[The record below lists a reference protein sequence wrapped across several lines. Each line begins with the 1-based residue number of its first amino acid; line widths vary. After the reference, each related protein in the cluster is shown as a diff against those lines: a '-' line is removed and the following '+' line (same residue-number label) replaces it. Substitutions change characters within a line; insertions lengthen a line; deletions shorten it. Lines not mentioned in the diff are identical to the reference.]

1 MSSDWHL
8 QVPQLLQQFLL
19 RFYPGL
25 SSEPAEVHRA
35 FNDLKVPLRRGIFEF
50 VASQLRTVTP
60 ADVKNYYHNTW
71 VKQFS
76 ESPAPYRSEIQELV
90 REVVVTRGEEVR
102 EAIRVFVARHPDKQF
117 NLRQLQQ
124 VFNIAKYRT
133 KAEDASEARSEGSDG
148 FSVSIDQC
156 LLFQTAC
163 GMQE

>member
-1 MSSDWHL
+1 MSWKERFPFVMS
-8 QVPQLLQQFLL
+8 QFLAQRGFNITNQL
-19 RFYPGL
+19 QIHQTL
-25 SSEPAEVHRA
+25 NALNSSEKQGFFA
-35 FNDLKVPLRRGIFEF
+35 FLGQKLRVDSNI
-50 VASQLRTVTP
+50 
-60 ADVKNYYHNTW
+60 VKNFYHNTW

-76 ESPAPYRSEIQELV
+76 ESPAPYKSEIQELV
-90 REVVVTRGEEVR
+90 REVVVVRGEEVR
-102 EAIRVFVARHPDKQF
+102 EAIQVFVARHPEKQF

-133 KAEDASEARSEGSDG
+133 KAEDASEARTEGSEG

>member
-1 MSSDWHL
+1 MNWQQHL
-8 QVPQLLQQFLL
+8 PHFLNQFLAQ
-19 RFYPGL
+19 FGL
-25 SSEPAEVHRA
+25 SQNEPLKIYQVLTRLSPAE
-35 FNDLKVPLRRGIFEF
+35 KRGLFDF
-50 VASQLRTVTP
+50 LSQQLNVEPSTI
-60 ADVKNYYHNTW
+60 KNFYHNTW

-90 REVVVTRGEEVR
+90 REVVVVRGEEVR
-102 EAIRVFVARHPDKQF
+102 EAIQVFVARHPEKQF

-133 KAEDASEARSEGSDG
+133 KAEDASEARTEGSEG

-156 LLFQTAC
+156 LVFQTAC

>member
-1 MSSDWHL
+1 MSWQDSFPFVLSQFLAQQGLNCSD
-8 QVPQLLQQFLL
+8 PQLIHQTLTSLHQTQKRGLFDFLGQKL
-19 RFYPGL
+19 HQ
-25 SSEPAEVHRA
+25 SV
-35 FNDLKVPLRRGIFEF
+35 NV
-50 VASQLRTVTP
+50 
-60 ADVKNYYHNTW
+60 VKNYYHNTW

-90 REVVVTRGEEVR
+90 REVVVAHGEEVR
-102 EAIRVFVARHPDKQF
+102 EAIQVFVARHPEKQF

-133 KAEDASEARSEGSDG
+133 KAEDASEARSEGSEG

>member
-1 MSSDWHL
+1 ML
-8 QVPQLLQQFLL
+8 VPWQQQFPALLQRFLSRYFAGQSSRSPEL
-19 RFYPGL
+19 FASISQL
-25 SSEPAEVHRA
+25 SNAQ
-35 FNDLKVPLRRGIFEF
+35 KRGIFEF
-50 VASQLRTVTP
+50 VYRWAANSGRREGLLP
-60 ADVKNYYHNTW
+60 NTW

-76 ESPAPYRSEIQELV
+76 EAAPCRSEIQELV

-102 EAIRVFVARHPDKQF
+102 EAIQVFVARHPDKQF

-133 KAEDASEARSEGSDG
+133 KAEDASEARSEGSEG

>member
-1 MSSDWHL
+1 MSWKERFPFVMS
-8 QVPQLLQQFLL
+8 QFLAQRGFHIADQL
-19 RFYPGL
+19 QIHSTL
-25 SSEPAEVHRA
+25 NTLNSSEKQGFFA
-35 FNDLKVPLRRGIFEF
+35 FLGQKLR
-50 VASQLRTVTP
+50 VDSNV
-60 ADVKNYYHNTW
+60 VKNYYHNTW

-76 ESPAPYRSEIQELV
+76 ESPTPYRSEIQELV
-90 REVVVTRGEEVR
+90 REVVVMRGEEVR
-102 EAIRVFVARHPDKQF
+102 EAIQVFVARHPEKQF

-133 KAEDASEARSEGSDG
+133 KAEDASEARSEGSEG

>member
-1 MSSDWHL
+1 ML
-8 QVPQLLQQFLL
+8 VPWQQQFPALLQRFLSRYFAGQSSRSPEL
-19 RFYPGL
+19 FASISQL
-25 SSEPAEVHRA
+25 SNAQ
-35 FNDLKVPLRRGIFEF
+35 KRGIFEF
-50 VASQLRTVTP
+50 VASQLQGVAP

-102 EAIRVFVARHPDKQF
+102 EAIQVFVARHPEKQI

-133 KAEDASEARSEGSDG
+133 KAEDAGEARSEGSEG

>member
-1 MSSDWHL
+1 MSWQERFPFVLSQFLANLGLNCSDHL
-8 QVPQLLQQFLL
+8 QIHQTLTSLHQTQKRGLFDFLGQKL
-19 RFYPGL
+19 HQN
-25 SSEPAEVHRA
+25 V
-35 FNDLKVPLRRGIFEF
+35 NV
-50 VASQLRTVTP
+50 
-60 ADVKNYYHNTW
+60 VKNYYHNTW

-90 REVVVTRGEEVR
+90 REVVVVRGEEVR
-102 EAIRVFVARHPDKQF
+102 EAIQVFVARHPEKQF

-133 KAEDASEARSEGSDG
+133 KAEDASEARTEGSEG

>member
-1 MSSDWHL
+1 ML
-8 QVPQLLQQFLL
+8 VPWQQQFPALLQRFLSRYFAGQSSRSPEL
-19 RFYPGL
+19 FASISQL
-25 SSEPAEVHRA
+25 SNAQ
-35 FNDLKVPLRRGIFEF
+35 KRGIFEF
-50 VASQLRTVTP
+50 VASQLQTVTP

-76 ESPAPYRSEIQELV
+76 ESPTPYKSEIQELV

-102 EAIRVFVARHPDKQF
+102 EAIQVFVARHPDKQF

-133 KAEDASEARSEGSDG
+133 KAEDASEARSEGSEG

>member
-1 MSSDWHL
+1 MSWQERFPFVLSQFLANLGLNCSDHL
-8 QVPQLLQQFLL
+8 QIHQTLTSLHQTQKRGLFDFL
-19 RFYPGL
+19 
-25 SSEPAEVHRA
+25 
-35 FNDLKVPLRRGIFEF
+35 
-50 VASQLRTVTP
+50 SQKLHQNVNV
-60 ADVKNYYHNTW
+60 VKNFYHNTW

-76 ESPAPYRSEIQELV
+76 ESPTPYKSEIQELV
-90 REVVVTRGEEVR
+90 REVVVVRGEEVR
-102 EAIRVFVARHPDKQF
+102 EAIQVFVARHPEKQF

-133 KAEDASEARSEGSDG
+133 KAEDASEARTEGSEG